1 MTILSEAESKALL
14 EPFSIPFPQEML
26 SATAEEAS
34 TAAGS
39 IGFPVVMKLCG
50 DSIAHKTERGL
61 VRLNVASAE
70 EAAAAA
76 RELLE
81 LGRPEDNV
89 TGVITAQQVSGQREF
104 VAGIS
109 TDPHFGKVILFG
121 LGGVL
126 TEALNDV
133 TTRPCPIS
141 ERDANEMLDEIRT
154 ANLLG
159 PFRCEDAVNRQ
170 ALVELLVNLS
180 DFAVANPQI
189 NSVDLNPIII
199 SQGQPVAVDALV
211 ELVAHNSVSDDNAT
225 GDTAQSTPQSHDDAV
240 GVDRL
245 LPRKEHFEAFFNPG
259 GVVVAGASTHPGKF
273 GFVSMHNIQ
282 ASGYAG
288 KLNATNLS
296 GETVLGVETVTSLKD
311 LQPGDAD
318 LLFVCTPKVANLEL
332 LRDAAAIGVKA
343 AFLTTAGYGES
354 DEQGK
359 ADEVELVAL
368 CRELDILLV
377 GPNGQGVVSTPAQL
391 CAQIVAPYP
400 PAGSIGIASQSGN
413 FVSSFMNWSLAT
425 GVGVSRAVSAGN
437 AAAVTVGDFL
447 NFYASDEHTNVGL
460 AYIEGI
466 TDGAA
471 LRSSLE
477 SASRTMPVVLVK
489 GGATAGGARA
499 AASHTGALATD
510 DRAIDGLC
518 RQLGI
523 VRAPSPQEAFEA
535 AATFATQPL
544 PAGNR
549 VVVMT
554 TAGGW
559 GVVTADAIFAH
570 PELELMGLPEDLLA
584 EIDTK
589 LPPRWSKNNPVDL
602 AGGETRD
609 TIPEVL
615 QIIAEHPEVDSII
628 YLGLGIQS
636 NQARMLKNGP
646 HADHPDVERIVAY
659 HERQDA
665 RFAQAAAD
673 VSIATNK
680 PILTATELAVADPDN
695 AGPRTVRQTGR
706 LCYPSANSAVAA
718 LGHLTAYARYR
729 RETESS
735 WKLS

>member
-14 EPFSIPFPQEML
+14 VPFDIPFPQEAL
-26 SATAEEAS
+26 SASADD
-34 TAAGS
+34 AAHDATH
-39 IGFPVVMKLCG
+39 IGFPVVIKLCG
-50 DSIAHKTERGL
+50 NSIAHKTERGL
-61 VRLNVASAE
+61 VRLNVATAE
-70 EAAAAA
+70 EAHTAAV
-76 RELLE
+76 ELLE
-81 LGRPEDNV
+81 LGRPEDDV
-89 TGVITAQQVSGQREF
+89 TGLIIAQQVSGQREF

-109 TDPHFGKVILFG
+109 TDPQFGKVIVFG
-121 LGGVL
+121 VGGVL

-133 TTRPCPIS
+133 VTRPCPIT
-141 ERDANEMLDEIRT
+141 ERDAEEMLNEFRT
-154 ANLLG
+154 NVLLEE
-159 PFRCEDAVNRQ
+159 FRGEVAVDRP
-170 ALVELLVNLS
+170 ALVQLLLNLS
-180 DFAVANPQI
+180 QFAMENPQI
-189 NSVDLNPIII
+189 ASVDLNPIII
-199 SQGQPVAVDALV
+199 HQGTPVAVDALV
-211 ELVAHNSVSDDNAT
+211 ELAEDEPAEDKPT
-225 GDTAQSTPQSHDDAV
+225 GSTSNDTSARPE
-240 GVDRL
+240 RL
-245 LPRKEHFEAFFNPG
+245 IPRREHYEAFFDPT

-273 GFVSMHNIQ
+273 GFVSMHNMQ
-282 ASGYAG
+282 ASGYEGA
-288 KLNATNLS
+288 LNATNLS
-296 GETVLGVETVTSLKD
+296 GESVLGIDTVKSLKD
-311 LQPGDAD
+311 LDVGAAD
-318 LLFVCTPKVANLEL
+318 LLFVCTPKAANIEL

-359 ADEVELVAL
+359 ADEDELVAL
-368 CRELDILLV
+368 CNELDIMLV
-377 GPNGQGVVSTPAQL
+377 GPNGQGVVSTPAKL

-400 PAGSIGIASQSGN
+400 PSGSIGIASQSGN
-413 FVSSFMNWSLAT
+413 FVSSFMNWSVAT

-447 NFYASDEHTNVGL
+447 EFYKNDKYTNVAL

-471 LRSSLE
+471 LRDSLKA
-477 SASRTMPVVLVK
+477 ASETMPIVLLK
-489 GGATAGGARA
+489 GGATSGGARA

-510 DRAIDGLC
+510 DRAVDGLC
-518 RQLGI
+518 KQLGI
-523 VRAPSPQEAFEA
+523 VRAQTAQEAFEA

-559 GVVTADAIFAH
+559 GVVTADAISAH
-570 PELELMGLPEDLLA
+570 PELELITLPEDLLA
-584 EIDTK
+584 QVDTK
-589 LPPRWSKNNPVDL
+589 LPPRWSRNNPVDL

-615 QIIAEHPEVDSII
+615 EIIAQHPGVDAIV

-636 NQARMLKNGP
+636 NQAQMLKHGP
-646 HADHPDVERIVAY
+646 HATNPDVERIVAY

-673 VSIATNK
+673 VSARTNK

-695 AGPRTVRQTGR
+695 AGPRTVRASGR
-706 LCYPSANSAVAA
+706 LCYPSANAAVTA

-729 RETESS
+729 RETGR
-735 WKLS
+735 